1 MSLTKVTSV
10 LPRRVEVV
18 TSGVVIRPIPDEVK
32 EELGFVDKLGRPKS
46 SRIELL
52 PNDDVTVVQWELY
65 NDRHGCDQ
73 CGTRSKSTRV
83 VLLRNERTGVEF
95 RSAGDCLKY
104 HFNES
109 IEEFARGSSLLV
121 RLLDG
126 LISALSLDE
135 EYAVDTRTA
144 LSGALAHFR
153 SLEAFTCSATGAA
166 METLRAASEEPQLA
180 SRGLLDDQLRQVMA
194 YVELQEDFRRD
205 PQRFDDRWRAL
216 RSHPIAWERTDWP
229 KSLFEKALHN
239 RQDLSLEDFQRLLEA
254 LDEVRKFSPDL
265 RNPAVPPWGF
275 ATRDAYHEGLR
286 EYYQF
291 QAEIAP
297 VKQHY
302 HAQKQEG
309 LGGILLA
316 QAERKDP
323 FVFNLSAPRHIIS
336 WFTNIALA
344 NQDTIEGRGA
354 QIVWAATHRQGDV
367 GGEHKVELAELLGCA
382 VYYRDR
388 WSEAYGI
395 WSQLQ
400 GNGRKMLE
408 ELGESPFDQPRARPA
423 PQVDAVDPD
432 PEGSIADDALERGTQ
447 SPTEDLAG
455 DAVVADDALTDMAVA
470 QELERLIAEVGDRRG
485 KRLTEADVEQLRS
498 NLIDVVIADLGGD
511 ATHLSEAE
519 VRLKQELDRL
529 SQRSQDAGGV
539 PQAEAEA
546 KHPVMSE
553 PVAKAA
559 NDLVRLKSIATS
571 SRRTAETKNLVKMR
585 LRGESE
591 RVKKGVDAAKSLS
604 LQPSWAFFSRT
615 NKDLPWEATVEVPED
630 QPGLV
635 SSLESLGWRTIRGP
649 E

>member
-32 EELGFVDKLGRPKS
+32 GELGFVDKLGRPKS
-46 SRIELL
+46 SRIDLL
-52 PNDDVTVVQWELY
+52 PTDDVTVVQWELY

-135 EYAVDTRTA
+135 EYAADTKTA
-144 LSGALAHFR
+144 LSGALARFR
-153 SLEAFTCSATGAA
+153 SLEAFSCPASEAA
-166 METLRAASEEPQLA
+166 MEVLRAASEDSQLA

-205 PQRFDDRWRAL
+205 PKRFDDRWRAL
-216 RSHPIAWERTDWP
+216 HSHPIAWERTDWP
-229 KSLFEKALHN
+229 KSLFERALHN
-239 RQDLSLEDFQRLLEA
+239 RQDLSLEDFQGLLEGLEEA
-254 LDEVRKFSPDL
+254 RRFSPDL

-275 ATRDAYHEGLR
+275 TTRDAYHEGLK
-286 EYYQF
+286 EHYQF

-323 FVFNLSAPRHIIS
+323 FVFNLSAPRHVTS
-336 WFTNIALA
+336 WFDDIALA

-354 QIVWAATHRQGDV
+354 QIVWAATHRQGDI
-367 GGEHKVELAELLGCA
+367 GGENRVEPAELLGCA
-382 VYYRDR
+382 VYYHDR

-395 WSQLQ
+395 WSQYE
-400 GNGRKMLE
+400 GGGRKLLE
-408 ELGESPFDQPRARPA
+408 ELDESPFDQPKAGPA
-423 PQVDAVDPD
+423 PQVDEGDPD
-432 PEGSIADDALERGTQ
+432 PEDSNADDAPECGGQ

-455 DAVVADDALTDMAVA
+455 DAGADDALTEMAVA
-470 QELERLIAEVGDRRG
+470 QGLERLIADIRDRRG
-485 KRLTEADVEQLRS
+485 QHLTEDDVEQLRS

-519 VRLKQELDRL
+519 VRLQLEIDRL
-529 SQRSQDAGGV
+529 SQRSLDAEGLSQGEV
-539 PQAEAEA
+539 EAT
-546 KHPVMSE
+546 HPVMSA
-553 PVAKAA
+553 PVDKAA
-559 NDLVRLKSIATS
+559 DDLVRLRSIATS
-571 SRRTAETKNLVKMR
+571 SRRREETQNLVKMR
-585 LRGESE
+585 LRGESA
-591 RVKKGVDAAKSLS
+591 RVKQGVDAAKSMS
-604 LQPSWAFFSRT
+604 LQPSWAFFSST

-630 QPGLV
+630 QSELV
-635 SSLESLGWRTIRGP
+635 SRLEGLGWRSIRGP
-649 E
+649 V